1 MKIEKTWEAKVTAEK
16 TVIVTQMPEN
26 VTLTFNDWQEGMLIV
41 TSINEK
47 YYKGEIK
54 RLMDRVEELETLL
67 KQTAKNI

>member
-26 VTLTFNDWQEGMLIV
+26 VTLTFNDWQVGMLIV